1 MKDINLNDKPGFEIY
16 SILPKPE
23 GDTAKIFVKEI
34 INP

>member
-16 SILPKPE
+16 SLLPKPE
-23 GDTAKIFVKEI
+23 GDIAKIFVKET